1 MISLGRNGWSAR
13 NYTLLRTI
21 LEYLSLKWRD
31 APFPAS
37 MEYEKK
43 TDPQL
48 DYIEKDP
55 DIEWVG
61 NANELNASYA
71 ADGYSRVKGGLGVV
85 ITTFGVGELS
95 ALKYVLSL

>member
-1 MISLGRNGWSAR
+1 M
-13 NYTLLRTI
+13 
-21 LEYLSLKWRD
+21 KWGD

-95 ALKYVLSL
+95 ALKYVSSL

>member
-1 MISLGRNGWSAR
+1 VRKVF
-13 NYTLLRTI
+13 T
-21 LEYLSLKWRD
+21 D
-31 APFPAS
+31 A
-37 MEYEKK
+37 
-43 TDPQL
+43 QL

-95 ALKYVLSL
+95 ALKYVPRQVGADQQWYRRMPR